1 MAPYLQDPESSPAR
15 SEQSLPTRT
24 PSYPTVIDDAEY
36 PALSFPGYA
45 EKPLSEQLEPIAVVG
60 MGCRLPGEVH
70 SLSEFWNLTMNKG
83 TGRTPKVPSD
93 RFNIDGHFHP
103 NNERPGS
110 FNVLGGYFLK
120 RKLLEVVYE
129 AFESAGVS
137 LEAISGST
145 TAVFAGS
152 FTSDYQQMSFKE
164 PDSRHSY
171 AATGVDPGIIS
182 NRISHVFNLHGPSI
196 SVPALL
202 LGVVSL
208 IITVDQHMNTA
219 KLGVL
224 SHTSTCRT
232 FDESADGYGRADGVG
247 GVYLKRLSDAV
258 RDGDSIRGILP
269 TEKPLL
275 SVSLTPTCLGQKD
288 VIQHAYR
295 RGGDLDPRL
304 TGYFEIHG
312 TGTPIDDPLEVNAV
326 ARVMNDKITDAD
338 EPLLIGAVKTNIG
351 HSGAASGLSAV
362 IKACLT
368 VENGII
374 PPTRGLVKRNPK
386 INWKDWKRVSVN
398 SFGYG
403 GTNGHI
409 IVEGVDS
416 FLPDY
421 KHGKKT
427 DVKPEGD
434 ELNRPYLFP
443 MSAHNKPTLKQNIA
457 AYEKI
462 VDQYDPLDLTYTLA
476 NRRSRFSTKGYVV
489 ATPATIPS
497 AFGNDA
503 AAFAIAEKK
512 KTNEVGFAFTGRGA
526 QWATMGSQLM
536 KYYYPSFLATIRKLD
551 QALPSPPDAPEW
563 TLEATLLQPAATS
576 RVNEADFSPGATES
590 IIVAYYRGQA
600 VKTVNTNGA
609 MMAVGLGAEAAEP
622 YLTKY
627 EGKVVIACHNSPS
640 SVTISGDAPALA
652 EIKAAMDA
660 ESIFARLVKTSG
672 KAYHS
677 HHMKPSADTYKN
689 FIQKAKSVVSFGSPL
704 STGAVMVSSVT
715 NSRLTE
721 GSVVDE
727 NYWCQNLISPVL
739 FNQAVQTLASSDDLF
754 VDALIEIG
762 PHTALSGPIK
772 QSCKEFGYYNL
783 GYMPTLVRNEDS
795 AAQLLKVAGELYL
808 GDYPINLETAT
819 AIEQQVTPE
828 KIKLLKGKVLVD
840 LSTYKWHYPRKLW
853 AEPRQSLEHRSIKHT
868 RHDVLGLR
876 MPGCSAVE
884 PVWRNVLRI
893 RDVPWPRDHS
903 LGGEAGFPAAACQ
916 IDGFV
921 LRDVSIKAALVTPDD
936 DDSIEVMFSLRRSI
950 FTEAERGQ
958 WWDFDVSSVSAAGHW
973 NDHVTGTIGI
983 NARQRGQT
991 PRKIPNLPQRATG
1004 KAWNDG
1010 LKEVGFDYGPSFQG
1024 MVDVQSDGKNYI
1036 AATHFDIKQE
1046 SGVLEA
1052 ESRYVL
1058 HPGTVDLCLQLIIV
1072 SIYAGKLN
1080 DMTCGAVPV
1089 QVDEVAIWPPSEE
1102 QLKNPAA
1109 TAFSFTDQRG
1119 IRSFVSG
1126 SQLVA
1131 NDGELLMDITDMR
1144 CVAYEAAVPQRAEEA
1159 TEPQPYQETVWKV
1172 DIDNSLAWA
1181 DKVDDLTVA
1190 RLVESLAHKAPGS
1203 KVLEIGSENTA
1214 SILEEPFQIN
1224 YTVVEASDEAVEATK
1239 AKFTDAKGFKVEKL
1253 DISAPLADEDVSGT
1267 YDLVIATGKVGATE
1281 LENIRKLVSA
1291 GGRLVVKEV
1300 PAGFENVEIF
1310 VEKDGKVA
1318 FAKDAA
1324 ADEALASKEVTL
1336 VYRNEP
1342 ASIVSTVEEELTK
1355 AGFVTKRSR
1364 LDSLEAKDGESVIIV
1379 GDLEGS
1385 PLLATINEKE
1395 FEGVKHLTS
1404 TASSILWVTAGGILT
1419 GKKPEYAMTN
1429 GLARSSKKNDIH
1441 ETGYVVSSG
1450 LVYVS
1455 RLVANRGASINTVKS
1470 TPVPTPFTE
1479 GQSLV
1484 AAAQQGKIT
1493 WTADKRE
1500 HDPLNAGE
1508 IEVKLSYGGLNK
1520 EDTVVINGK
1529 DYPTTFSHEISGTIT
1544 KVGCGVTDLKV
1555 GDVVVGFAFDKFATF
1570 QRTSADL
1577 VLKVEKDEDVT
1588 KLASLPWS
1596 FAQAIYGLETLARV
1610 EPGETVLIL
1619 SNTGAVGAATLKVA
1633 QALSAKPFIVTDS
1646 EADASALVS
1655 KFGIAREQ
1663 VVIPT
1668 ISSLAR
1674 DYKALTNGRG
1684 FDVILSGG
1692 YTDPVLAQR
1701 PQACSPRHYPLH
1713 QSASYLSY
1721 DILDLYAHKPQILA
1735 YLLKSAV
1742 TLFRKDPSV
1751 LVEDTEVYNVAD
1763 LESAVSSFSD
1773 SVLSSKKV
1781 IAYTASEKTLE
1792 VVPTAPTLRFS
1803 PDATY
1808 FLVGCLGGLGRSL
1821 TSWMTENGA
1830 RHFAFL
1836 GRSERGIHCQ
1846 VIRGDVASKEDVER
1860 AVASIPK
1867 EHPIRGV
1874 VQAAMVLRDGLFH
1887 SMTYNNWTTCTRPK
1901 VNGTLNLHEVL
1912 ADRPLDF
1919 FVTTSSTSGTLGTPG
1934 QGDYSAANSFLDS
1947 MARYRV
1953 NHGKKA
1959 CSIFLPMVL
1968 GVGYVA
1974 EHPEVEEALRR
1985 KGIYSIDETHLLES
1999 FATSM
2004 LVQSSENPV
2013 DHVVVGLDPVK
2024 LQKSINSAD
2033 PTDGFWLEDTRFKT
2047 LLESMKSADA
2057 AGSPEASR
2065 TILTTIR
2072 TAASAAEAVQIT
2084 SDYFTQK
2091 LSRLLILD
2099 LYIFEPRTKA
2109 IADYGLDSMIG
2120 AELRNWI
2127 FKELGLDIPFQRLL
2141 GPELTIWKFAIE
2153 VCANQ
2158 GQVLEGSAKLIHFDL
2173 LIY

>member
-1 MAPYLQDPESSPAR
+1 MP
-15 SEQSLPTRT
+15 
-24 PSYPTVIDDAEY
+24 V
-36 PALSFPGYA
+36 
-45 EKPLSEQLEPIAVVG
+45 
-60 MGCRLPGEVH
+60 
-70 SLSEFWNLTMNKG
+70 
-83 TGRTPKVPSD
+83 
-93 RFNIDGHFHP
+93 
-103 NNERPGS
+103 
-110 FNVLGGYFLK
+110 
-120 RKLLEVVYE
+120 
-129 AFESAGVS
+129 
-137 LEAISGST
+137 
-145 TAVFAGS
+145 
-152 FTSDYQQMSFKE
+152 
-164 PDSRHSY
+164 
-171 AATGVDPGIIS
+171 
-182 NRISHVFNLHGPSI
+182 
-196 SVPALL
+196 
-202 LGVVSL
+202 
-208 IITVDQHMNTA
+208 
-219 KLGVL
+219 
-224 SHTSTCRT
+224 
-232 FDESADGYGRADGVG
+232 
-247 GVYLKRLSDAV
+247 
-258 RDGDSIRGILP
+258 
-269 TEKPLL
+269 
-275 SVSLTPTCLGQKD
+275 
-288 VIQHAYR
+288 
-295 RGGDLDPRL
+295 
-304 TGYFEIHG
+304 
-312 TGTPIDDPLEVNAV
+312 
-326 ARVMNDKITDAD
+326 
-338 EPLLIGAVKTNIG
+338 
-351 HSGAASGLSAV
+351 
-362 IKACLT
+362 
-368 VENGII
+368 
-374 PPTRGLVKRNPK
+374 
-386 INWKDWKRVSVN
+386 KRVSVN

-443 MSAHNKPTLKQNIA
+443 MSAHNKPTLKQNVA

-462 VDQYDPLDLTYTLA
+462 VDQYDPLDLSYTLA

-489 ATPATIPS
+489 ATPATIS
-497 AFGNDA
+497 TAFGNDA
-503 AAFAIAEKK
+503 AAFSIAEKK
-512 KTNEVGFAFTGRGA
+512 KINEVGFAFTGQGA

-536 KYYYPSFLATIRKLD
+536 KYYPSFLATIRKLD
-551 QALPSPPDAPEW
+551 LALRSLPDAPEW
-563 TLEATLLQPAATS
+563 TLEATLLEDAATS
-576 RVNEADFSPGATES
+576 RVNEAEFSQPLCTAIQVAVVEQLLSWGIRPKVTVGHSSGEIAASFAAGLISATEA

-622 YLTKY
+622 YLANY
-627 EGKVVIACHNSPS
+627 AGKVVIACHNSPA
-640 SVTISGDAPALA
+640 SVTLSGDAPALE

-660 ESIFARLVKTSG
+660 EGIFARLVKTSG

-677 HHMKPSADTYKN
+677 HHMKPSAETYKN
-689 FIQKAKSVVSFGSPL
+689 FIQNAKSVVSFGSPL

-715 NSRLTE
+715 NSKLGE

-739 FNQAVQTLASSDDLF
+739 FNQAVQTLATSDDLS

-772 QSCKEFGYYNL
+772 QICKEFGYNNL
-783 GYMPTLVRNEDS
+783 GYIPTLVRNEDS

-808 GDYPINLETAT
+808 GDYPIDLETAT
-819 AIEQQVTPE
+819 AIEQQATPE
-828 KIKLLKGKVLVD
+828 KIRLTKGKVLVD
-840 LSTYKWHYPRKLW
+840 LPTYKWHYPRKLW
-853 AEPRQSLEHRSIKHT
+853 AEPRQSLEHRAIKHP
-868 RHDVLGLR
+868 RHDVLGIR

-893 RDVPWPRDHS
+893 RDVPWLRDHS
-903 LGGEAGFPAAACQ
+903 LGGEAVFPAAGYFSMAIEAVTQ
-916 IDGFV
+916 VNELSSKPVKIDGFV

-936 DDSIEVMFSLRRSI
+936 DDGIEVMFSLRPSI
-950 FTEAERGQ
+950 FTEAEQGQ
-958 WWDFDVSSVSAAGHW
+958 WWDFNVSSVSAAGHW

-983 NARQRGQT
+983 NSRQRGQT
-991 PRKIPNLPQRATG
+991 ARKIPNLPQRATG

-1080 DMTCGAVPV
+1080 DMTCGAVPI

-1102 QLKNPAA
+1102 QLKSPAA

-1131 NDGELLMDITDMR
+1131 SNGELLMDITDMR
-1144 CVAYEAAVPQRAEEA
+1144 CVAYEAAVPQRTEEA
-1159 TEPQPYQETVWKV
+1159 TEPQPYQETVWKA
-1172 DIDNSLAWA
+1172 DIDSLAWA
-1181 DKVDDLTVA
+1181 EKVDDLTVA
-1190 RLVESLAHKAPGS
+1190 KLAEALAHKAPGA

-1214 SILEEPFQIN
+1214 SILEEPLQIN
-1224 YTVVEASDEAVEATK
+1224 YTVVEPSDEAVEATK

-1291 GGRLVVKEV
+1291 GGRLVVEEV
-1300 PAGFENVEIF
+1300 PAGFEDVEIF
-1310 VEKDGKVA
+1310 VEKDGKAA
-1318 FAKDAA
+1318 FAKAA
-1324 ADEALASKEVTL
+1324 ADEAPASNEVTL

-1342 ASIVSTVEEELTK
+1342 AAIVSTVEEELTK
-1355 AGFVTKRSR
+1355 AGFVSKRSR
-1364 LDSLEAKDGESVIIV
+1364 LDSLEAKDGDSVIIV
-1379 GDLEGS
+1379 ADLEGS
-1385 PLLATINEKE
+1385 PLLATIQEKE

-1404 TASSILWVTAGGILT
+1404 KASSILWVTAGGILT

-1429 GLARSSKKNDIH
+1429 GLARSVTSEQASLALTTLDFDLETTSVSQLASIVAKTAKRQTKKNDIH
-1441 ETGYVVSSG
+1441 ETEYVVSNG

-1455 RLVANRGASINTVKS
+1455 RLVANRGASITTVKS
-1470 TPVPTPFTE
+1470 TPIPTPFAE
-1479 GQSLV
+1479 GQHLV

-1500 HDPLNAGE
+1500 HEPLSAGE
-1508 IEVKLSYGGLNK
+1508 VEVKLSYGGLNK
-1520 EDTVVINGK
+1520 EDTVVINGN

-1544 KVGCGVTDLKV
+1544 KVGSGVTDLKV

-1577 VLKVEKDEDVT
+1577 VQKVEKDEDVS
-1588 KLASLPWS
+1588 KLASVPWS

-1619 SNTGAVGAATLKVA
+1619 SNTGAVGAAALKVA
-1633 QALSAKPFIVTDS
+1633 QVLSAKPFIVADS
-1646 EADASALVS
+1646 EADASELVS
-1655 KFGIAREQ
+1655 KFGIARDQ

-1692 YTDPVLAQR
+1692 YTDPVLSRESWRYTAPLGR
-1701 PQACSPRHYPLH
+1701 FVDFGRKNVLKRALLDTIPLH

-1721 DILDLYAHKPQILA
+1721 DILDLYAHKPQVLA

-1742 TLFRKDPSV
+1742 TLFRKDPSI
-1751 LVEDTEVYNVAD
+1751 LVEKAEVFDLAD

-1773 SVLSSKKV
+1773 SILSTKKL
-1781 IAYTASEKTLE
+1781 ISYGASEKTLE

-1830 RHFAFL
+1830 RRFAFL
-1836 GRSERGIHCQ
+1836 GRSGTDQEQARILVEDLQNAGIHCQ

-1874 VQAAMVLRDGLFH
+1874 VQAAMVLRVCF
-1887 SMTYNNWTTCTRPK
+1887 
-1901 VNGTLNLHEVL
+1901 
-1912 ADRPLDF
+1912 
-1919 FVTTSSTSGTLGTPG
+1919 
-1934 QGDYSAANSFLDS
+1934 
-1947 MARYRV
+1947 
-1953 NHGKKA
+1953 
-1959 CSIFLPMVL
+1959 
-1968 GVGYVA
+1968 
-1974 EHPEVEEALRR
+1974 
-1985 KGIYSIDETHLLES
+1985 
-1999 FATSM
+1999 
-2004 LVQSSENPV
+2004 
-2013 DHVVVGLDPVK
+2013 
-2024 LQKSINSAD
+2024 
-2033 PTDGFWLEDTRFKT
+2033 
-2047 LLESMKSADA
+2047 
-2057 AGSPEASR
+2057 
-2065 TILTTIR
+2065 
-2072 TAASAAEAVQIT
+2072 
-2084 SDYFTQK
+2084 
-2091 LSRLLILD
+2091 
-2099 LYIFEPRTKA
+2099 
-2109 IADYGLDSMIG
+2109 
-2120 AELRNWI
+2120 
-2127 FKELGLDIPFQRLL
+2127 PF
-2141 GPELTIWKFAIE
+2141 LTIAETDIW
-2153 VCANQ
+2153 
-2158 GQVLEGSAKLIHFDL
+2158 
-2173 LIY
+2173 